1 MLPSPTRDSGPS
13 SFCLD
18 GGRMGWWRGSERRA
32 HPFLSPV
39 NDGKEIGG
47 KKAVQGFAAWGI
59 LPLDRAGTSEERD
72 VHVPTALQHLKP
84 ETENGEEAQLPSLE
98 QFRDRG
104 LQQDGRREGVRRDR
118 IPRFPAIFSEG
129 DTKTQDEEVTTRWI
143 SKTAARNPGDK

>member
-1 MLPSPTRDSGPS
+1 LKVRDGIFTLYRSLEDPAQRTDLTAVGDAAFTHKGQRSPS

-39 NDGKEIGG
+39 NDGKEKGDR
-47 KKAVQGFAAWGI
+47 KAVQGFAAWGI

-84 ETENGEEAQLPSLE
+84 
-98 QFRDRG
+98 
-104 LQQDGRREGVRRDR
+104 
-118 IPRFPAIFSEG
+118 
-129 DTKTQDEEVTTRWI
+129 
-143 SKTAARNPGDK
+143 